1 MEKFTLPV
9 MAVVITTARSSVFQ
23 HYNRCQW
30 RWLTNLMVE
39 NSIWRQ
45 YLVSNSEFLTVNLF
59 WEIGVDNQ
67 IVQFLIIQVSL
78 KIFVQMHIGQ
88 FSKI

>member
-1 MEKFTLPV
+1 
-9 MAVVITTARSSVFQ
+9 
-23 HYNRCQW
+23 
-30 RWLTNLMVE
+30 MVE

-45 YLVSNSEFLTVNLF
+45 YLASNSAFVIVNSF